1 MQNDHGHKLCNRPII
16 LPKSMKMLLFVL
28 VLYLHFIK
36 PCEQREPILVWA
48 QLLVLVLLSCRLPL
62 HQGNH
67 HDVVTIM
74 MSLSHNYLSFIYIR
88 GFSAGMLNILSQS
101 LRVGFLTPYCKCRR
115 GKNARLTSSTKL
127 YACNLL
133 LNFDSVRPV
142 FVLQPFGPQESY
154 SG

>member
-1 MQNDHGHKLCNRPII
+1 MSNVVTIRSLSSECPVRNPNLHNHELVCKMITVMLCNRPII

-48 QLLVLVLLSCRLPL
+48 QLLVLVLQSCHLPL
-62 HQGNH
+62 HQGSH

-74 MSLSHNYLSFIYIR
+74 MSLSHYYLSFIYIR

-101 LRVGFLTPYCKCRR
+101 LCIGFLPPYK
-115 GKNARLTSSTKL
+115 KSNH
-127 YACNLL
+127 
-133 LNFDSVRPV
+133 V
-142 FVLQPFGPQESY
+142 
-154 SG
+154 